1 MYNLYTSDM
10 NLKDIQVNE
19 THVCVLRREKN
30 QQELRVDFIELVFP
44 YNKQLNELKR
54 MSENRNRNVLELID
68 FVENSKLNVL
78 MQSFN
83 FCDCLSEPWQAC
95 PNITK
100 VKSEDYMKFIDEYN
114 QKIKE
119 AKDEKEIAEQFR
131 KKHNF
136 INSQKN
142 KFYEDINKHIIP
154 YLLECIYKKLEDD
167 ESVLAFSHRR
177 IGWSKP
183 EFCLNDDLTVIYKTN
198 FGYGASSYFYTNI
211 RYKGI
216 DILPY
221 SDWIRYYGAN
231 KSEIIRYTRRH
242 LLKNEEWIKTM
253 HFTAELYNSM
263 ILEPNTFIEDWIIS
277 EVDEMVKG
285 LEDLL
290 NRNDNYEIINSYFQ
304 QKSYLA
310 LMGRDLIHFKGERI
324 AGALDFM
331 DKLRELKSIYSDI
344 ESYIERIMQCN
355 LAIYPQLKN
364 EIDLINNELRTL
376 ERKLLRIIPQWNK
389 LNKEKEEYDII
400 KQEIIEELKKNPL
413 DSTDYRMYHS
423 PQFGFLRKWVF
434 EEMKV
439 RFNKRCPEYEDFLKE
454 YNRINEVYDKLKNE
468 IQTLEILE
476 TDFKNYRDTIYKYFI
491 YTHRSD
497 ELTA

>member
-389 LNKEKEEYDII
+389 LKKEKEEYDII
-400 KQEIIEELKKNPL
+400 KQEIIEELKKK
-413 DSTDYRMYHS
+413 S
-423 PQFGFLRKWVF
+423 F
-434 EEMKV
+434 
-439 RFNKRCPEYEDFLKE
+439 RFN
-454 YNRINEVYDKLKNE
+454 
-468 IQTLEILE
+468 
-476 TDFKNYRDTIYKYFI
+476 
-491 YTHRSD
+491 
-497 ELTA
+497 

>member
-167 ESVLAFSHRR
+167 KSVLAFSHRR

-198 FGYGASSYFYTNI
+198 FGYGASSYFFTNI
-211 RYKGI
+211 KYKGI

-221 SDWIRYYGAN
+221 SDWIRYYHAN
-231 KSEIIRYTRRH
+231 KAEIIRYTRRH

-253 HFTAELYNSM
+253 DFTAEMYNSSIM
-263 ILEPNTFIEDWIIS
+263 EPDVFIENWIIN

-285 LEDLL
+285 LERLL
-290 NRNDNYEIINSYFQ
+290 NRNDKYEIINSYFH
-304 QKSYLA
+304 KDTHFT
-310 LMGRDLIHFKGERI
+310 LMGRNLVRFKGEKI
-324 AGALDFM
+324 AGALYFM
-331 DKLRELKSIYSDI
+331 DKLKELKPLYADI
-344 ESYIERIMQCN
+344 ELYIERIMQCN
-355 LAIYPQLKN
+355 MSIYPQLKN
-364 EIDLINNELRTL
+364 EINLINNELEEL
-376 ERKLLRIIPQWNK
+376 GKDLLKITPQWNK
-389 LNKEKEEYDII
+389 YQKKKKEYDNI
-400 KQEIIEELKKNPL
+400 K
-413 DSTDYRMYHS
+413 
-423 PQFGFLRKWVF
+423 
-434 EEMKV
+434 
-439 RFNKRCPEYEDFLKE
+439 
-454 YNRINEVYDKLKNE
+454 
-468 IQTLEILE
+468 LEILE
-476 TDFKNYRDTIYKYFI
+476 AVKKDPLYPTNYMISYNPQLGSALYKWDYEAEMRLKERHPEYKKFLEEYISIQKSYDNLQCEISKLELLRKELEHYRNTIYKYFV
-491 YTHRSD
+491 YAHRCD
-497 ELTA
+497 ELIA

>member
-1 MYNLYTSDM
+1 M
-10 NLKDIQVNE
+10 NLKDIQVNK

-30 QQELRVDFIELVFP
+30 QQELRVDFVELLFP
-44 YNKQLNELKR
+44 YSKQLNELKR

-83 FCDCLSEPWQAC
+83 FCEYLSEPWQSC

-119 AKDEKEIAEQFR
+119 AKDDKEIAEQFR
-131 KKHNF
+131 KKQDF
-136 INSQKN
+136 IKSQKN
-142 KFYEDINKHIIP
+142 KFYEDISKHVIP

-167 ESVLAFSHRR
+167 KSVLAFSHRR

-183 EFCLNDDLTVIYKTN
+183 EFYLNDDLTVIYKTN
-198 FGYGASSYFYTNI
+198 FGYGASSYFYTHI

-221 SDWIRYYGAN
+221 SDWIRYYIAN
-231 KSEIIRYTRRH
+231 KNEIIRYTRKH

-263 ILEPNTFIEDWIIS
+263 ILEPNTFIENWIIN

-290 NRNDNYEIINSYFQ
+290 NRNDSYEIIHSYFHQ
-304 QKSYLA
+304 ENDLV
-310 LMGRDLIHFKGERI
+310 LVGRDLIHFKGERI
-324 AGALDFM
+324 AGALNFM
-331 DKLRELKSIYSDI
+331 DKLKELKSIYSNI
-344 ESYIERIMQCN
+344 EFYIERIMQCN
-355 LAIYPQLKN
+355 LMIFPQLKN
-364 EIDLINNELRTL
+364 EINLIGNELGSL
-376 ERKLLRIIPQWNK
+376 ERELFQITPQWKNLK
-389 LNKEKEEYDII
+389 QEKEKYDTI
-400 KQEIIEELKKNPL
+400 KQEIIEELKNLLL
-413 DSTDYRMYHS
+413 DSADCNNKMYYF
-423 PQFGFLRKWVF
+423 PEYKALPEWIL

-439 RFNKRCPEYEDFLKE
+439 SFNNCCPEYEEFLKK
-454 YNRINEVYDKLKNE
+454 YNYVNEKYDNLKNE
-468 IQTLEILE
+468 IQKLETLE
-476 TDFKNYRDTIYKYFI
+476 TDLKNYRDTIYKYFTDI
-491 YTHRSD
+491 HRSN
-497 ELTA
+497 ELIA